1 MRKNSEDTADVLAGV
16 LETDLEMVEESDSCK
31 EELEDVEDKED
42 KKEGQLLSFADR
54 TEQEDEGCEHDKNK
68 IDVTGNSQP
77 DHRLLE

>member
-16 LETDLEMVEESDSCK
+16 LETDLEMVEESNSCK
-31 EELEDVEDKED
+31 EELEDVEDKEV

-54 TEQEDEGCEHDKNK
+54 KEQDDEGCEHDKNM